1 MEISLP
7 EQLARRV
14 RRLAELGGLDANAVL
29 LDRLAF
35 VLPPALDEIDLR
47 PVESLSDN
55 ELTILADGA
64 GEMTHDQLA
73 RLHTLEKADRLTDV
87 ERAELQ
93 MLSEFYDTE
102 QTRRKA
108 ALVEAMRRGLRE
120 GGV

>member
-14 RRLAELGGLDANAVL
+14 RRLAELVGLDANAVL
-29 LDRLAF
+29 VDRLSF
-35 VLPPALDEIDLR
+35 VLPPVLDEIDLR
-47 PVESLSDN
+47 PVETLSDN

-64 GEMTHDQLA
+64 GDMTHDQLA
-73 RLHTLEKADRLTDV
+73 RLHTLEKADILTGI
-87 ERAELQ
+87 EKTELQ
-93 MLSEFYDTE
+93 MLTEFYDTE

-120 GGV
+120 ER